1 MNTDDFILRSILYS
15 HCLLSHLYKSSGGS
29 MICRKTLG
37 GPKFTAGR
45 LGTALRPGPVGPRTL
60 PGFWGVFFG
69 GDTFMKVYSSYT
81 RQNIRTI
88 NNKKNMIW
96 HSFSIGLVYHKRGDH
111 PLKIRRWQLQ
121 MILKVDFG
129 VS

>member
-1 MNTDDFILRSILYS
+1 
-15 HCLLSHLYKSSGGS
+15 
-29 MICRKTLG
+29 MICRKALG

-69 GDTFMKVYSSYT
+69 GGGDFFMKVYSSYT

-88 NNKKNMIW
+88 NNKKNMI
-96 HSFSIGLVYHKRGDH
+96 
-111 PLKIRRWQLQ
+111 
-121 MILKVDFG
+121 
-129 VS
+129 

>member
-15 HCLLSHLYKSSGGS
+15 QCVLSHLYKSSGGS
-29 MICRKTLG
+29 MICRKALG

-60 PGFWGVFFG
+60 PGFFCG
-69 GDTFMKVYSSYT
+69 GGCWWDTFMKVYSSYT

-88 NNKKNMIW
+88 NNKKKMI
-96 HSFSIGLVYHKRGDH
+96 
-111 PLKIRRWQLQ
+111 
-121 MILKVDFG
+121 
-129 VS
+129 